1 MRDAGD
7 RTILHLDIPAFPV
20 AVERVMDARL
30 RQRPVAIAPVGGARP
45 QLLAV
50 SGEAR
55 REGIEVGMFLPQ
67 ALRRCRDLVV
77 LNPNRRLYGRAAE
90 AFDAVL
96 SQYSPLVEP
105 NVASGT
111 AGGVGIGGAAAI
123 DLSGTRRLFGEAK
136 DVTWKLQKELFDRL
150 RLESTAGLA
159 SNKLVSRIAAD
170 ILIPTRLQDIF
181 QGYEAAFL
189 APLPV
194 AKLPSATS
202 DVIAVLRELNLQRI
216 GQVARLELEDL
227 TLAFG
232 PFGRSLYRQARGED
246 DEPVR
251 PVRKLPY
258 IEEAEELADD
268 TNLLPELEAA
278 LARLVRRA
286 AHRLRG
292 IDKRA
297 GRCAVRVR
305 YADNE
310 ATEYAAPLPQPSNL
324 DALLFRLARRL
335 LHQGLE
341 RRVRVR
347 ELSVCFAA
355 LEHAPVQLAFP
366 GTNAAREAE
375 ITAAVEALQRR
386 FGKGVVRRGEMQAG
400 GGHGRLQADRP

>member
-1 MRDAGD
+1 
-7 RTILHLDIPAFPV
+7 
-20 AVERVMDARL
+20 MDARL
-30 RQRPVAIAPVGGARP
+30 RERPVAIAPVGGARP

-50 SGEAR
+50 SDEAR
-55 REGIEVGMFLPQ
+55 KEGVEVGMFLPL

-77 LNPNRRLYGRAAE
+77 LNPNRRLYRRAGE

-105 NVASGT
+105 AVSSGT
-111 AGGVGIGGAAAI
+111 SGGVGSGGAAAI
-123 DLSGTRRLFGEAK
+123 DLTGTRRLFGEAK
-136 DVTWKLQKELFDRL
+136 DVTGKLQKELFDRL
-150 RLESTAGLA
+150 RLASTAGLA

-170 ILIPTRLQDIF
+170 ILVPTRLQDIF

-194 AKLPSATS
+194 AKLPSAAASS
-202 DVIAVLRELNLQRI
+202 DVITVLRELNLRRI
-216 GQVARLELEDL
+216 GQVARLDLEDL

-232 PFGRSLYRQARGED
+232 SLGRCLHRQARGQD

-251 PVRKLPY
+251 PVLKLPY

-310 ATEYAAPLPQPSNL
+310 AGEHAAPLPQPSNL
-324 DALLFRLARRL
+324 DALMFRMARRL

-347 ELSVCFAA
+347 ELAVCFAA
-355 LEHAPVQLAFP
+355 LEHTPVQLAFP
-366 GTNAAREAE
+366 GTAAAREAE
-375 ITAAVEALQRR
+375 VTAAVEILQRR
-386 FGKGVVRRGEMQAG
+386 FGKGVVRRGEMVVAAQ
-400 GGHGRLQADRP
+400 

>member
-1 MRDAGD
+1 MN

-20 AVERVMDARL
+20 AVERVIDARL
-30 RQRPVAIAPVGGARP
+30 RERPVAIAPVGGARP

-50 SGEAR
+50 SDEAR
-55 REGIEVGMFLPQ
+55 KEGIEVGMFLPL

-77 LNPNRRLYGRAAE
+77 LSPNRRLYRRAGE
-90 AFDAVL
+90 AFDAIL
-96 SQYSPLVEP
+96 SQYSPLVEQP
-105 NVASGT
+105 VASGT
-111 AGGVGIGGAAAI
+111 SGGVGSGGAAAI
-123 DLSGTRRLFGEAK
+123 DLTGTRRLFGEAK
-136 DVTWKLQKELFDRL
+136 DVTENLQKELFDRL
-150 RLESTAGLA
+150 RLQSTAGLA

-170 ILIPTRLQDIF
+170 ILVPTQLQDIF

-194 AKLPSATS
+194 AKIPAATS
-202 DVIAVLRELNLQRI
+202 DVLTVLHELNLRRI
-216 GQVARLELEDL
+216 GQVARLELENL

-232 PFGRSLYRQARGED
+232 SLGRCLHKQARGQD

-251 PVRKLPY
+251 PARKLPY
-258 IEEAEELADD
+258 IEEVEELADD

-286 AHRLRG
+286 AHRLRR

-310 ATEYAAPLPQPSNL
+310 ASEHAAPLPQPSNL
-324 DALLFRLARRL
+324 DPLMYRMARRL

-347 ELSVCFAA
+347 ELGVCFAA
-355 LEHAPVQLAFP
+355 LEHTPVQLAFP
-366 GTNAAREAE
+366 GTAAARELE
-375 ITAAVEALQRR
+375 VTTAVETLQRR
-386 FGKGVVRRGEMQAG
+386 FGKGVVRRGEMVVGAV
-400 GGHGRLQADRP
+400 

>member
-1 MRDAGD
+1 MD

-30 RQRPVAIAPVGGARP
+30 RERPVAIAPVGGARP

-50 SGEAR
+50 SDEAR
-55 REGIEVGMFLPQ
+55 KEGIEVGMFLPQ

-77 LNPNRRLYGRAAE
+77 LNPNRRLYRRAGE
-90 AFDAVL
+90 AFDAIL
-96 SQYSPLVEP
+96 SQYSPLVEHT
-105 NVASGT
+105 VASGT
-111 AGGVGIGGAAAI
+111 SGGVGSGGAAAI
-123 DLSGTRRLFGEAK
+123 DLTGTRRLFGEAK
-136 DVTWKLQKELFDRL
+136 DVTGKLQKEMFDRL

-170 ILIPTRLQDIF
+170 ILVPTRLQDIF

-194 AKLPSATS
+194 TKIPAASI
-202 DVIAVLRELNLQRI
+202 DVVTVLHELNLQRI

-232 PFGRSLYRQARGED
+232 SLGRSLHRQARGQD

-251 PVRKLPY
+251 PARKLPY

-286 AHRLRG
+286 AHRLRR

-297 GRCAVRVR
+297 GRCAVRIR

-310 ATEYAAPLPQPSNL
+310 ASEHAAPLPQPSNL
-324 DALLFRLARRL
+324 DALMYRMARRL

-347 ELSVCFAA
+347 ELAVCFAA
-355 LEHAPVQLAFP
+355 LEHTPVQLAFP
-366 GTNAAREAE
+366 GTAAARELE
-375 ITAAVEALQRR
+375 VTTAVETLQRR
-386 FGKGVVRRGEMQAG
+386 LGKGVVRRGEMVVST
-400 GGHGRLQADRP
+400 P